1 MPIGKGRK
9 IGNIGG
15 PARSGGI
22 GTADGFT
29 GDSLGTGVEADRFSR
44 SQYPTTTSTT
54 TTTTTTSSST
64 TTTTT
69 TAP

>member
-15 PARSGGI
+15 PPKIGGI
-22 GTADGFT
+22 GKADGLT
-29 GDSLGTGVEADRFSR
+29 GDSLGLGPQAARFSR

-54 TTTTTTSSST
+54 TTSTSSTSSST
-64 TTTTT
+64 TTTT
-69 TAP
+69 A